1 MIVANVPSVA
11 DVLSPSSWSLGE
23 FRLRPLR
30 LGDAPAWFAYL
41 SDPRVIEHTSFPE
54 LDLSAV
60 EAMLS
65 RQLEGY
71 AAGTSCRWALADVTD
86 GLIGTCGF
94 SNWSLPHAHAE
105 LVYDLAP
112 AFWGRGLMRAAAR
125 HVLSW
130 AFNTARFNRVHAFV
144 MTSNAPS
151 IRLLEALGFVREGTL
166 QQYRIARG
174 NARDFYVYALLQA
187 EAGNAIGAPPN
198 STVQPTPT
206 RAT

>member
-1 MIVANVPSVA
+1 VVTLPSVA
-11 DVLSPSSWSLGE
+11 DVLLPSSWSVGE

-30 LGDAPAWFAYL
+30 AGDALAWLAYL

-54 LDLSAV
+54 LDLSGV

-71 AAGTSCRWALADVTD
+71 AAGTSCRWALADGTD
-86 GLIGTCGF
+86 RLIGTCGF

-105 LVYDLAP
+105 LVYDLDP
-112 AFWGRGLMRAAAR
+112 AFWRRGLMRASVQQ
-125 HVLSW
+125 VLSW

-151 IRLLEALGFVREGTL
+151 IQLLKSLGFVREGTL
-166 QQYRIARG
+166 QQYRVARG
-174 NARDFYVYALLQA
+174 IPRDFYVYARLRA
-187 EAGNAIGAPPN
+187 ASGAPPN
-198 STVQPTPT
+198 STLQPTPT